1 VVTDPLSRCSAVRH
15 EAVAELLAAMSELVT
30 VYGSMADGDRVRCWS
45 ADAERITGEVAR
57 ALGAARARLSSTFPA
72 PVPAPTPAVGL
83 D

>member
-15 EAVAELLAAMSELVT
+15 EAVAELLDAMSELLT
-30 VYGSMADGDRVRCWS
+30 VYGSIADGDRVRCWG

-57 ALGAARARLSSTFPA
+57 ALSAARTRLSSTIPA
-72 PVPAPTPAVGL
+72 PVIGP